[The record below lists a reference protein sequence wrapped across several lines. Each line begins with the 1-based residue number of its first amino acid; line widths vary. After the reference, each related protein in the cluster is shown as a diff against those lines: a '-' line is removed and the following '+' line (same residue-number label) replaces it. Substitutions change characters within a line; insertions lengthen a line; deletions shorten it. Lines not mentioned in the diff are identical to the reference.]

1 MKYCSKTLLFTY
13 LIFTVCTADLIS
25 GDNFRIY
32 PSPVTQTEPIVSISP
47 VNPSI
52 MFVSAV
58 TINTSNG
65 FKSEGVY
72 SSTNGG
78 LNWFG
83 SDSCKGALISNH
95 GGDPAAIIDKNGHFI
110 LNHIGSIFIGVYSH
124 YSTDMGETWSG
135 AYVLTNQQ
143 PEDKGTATTDGV
155 PTSPYYGRS
164 YASWVNFVS
173 PFPVLV
179 SYTTNSGVN
188 WTNPLPINSPPPQRS
203 SGGDIKTGPNG
214 QVYVAWSGVTGGV
227 PYYEDYAGFGISNNG
242 GVNWQI
248 DQNIFDMNGING
260 TLPSKGNIRVNGLPR
275 IAVDLSNSS
284 KRGWIYIVTTE
295 KNISPAGSDPDIIL
309 HRSTNGGS
317 TWSQGIR
324 VNQDAL
330 NNGKIQYF
338 PAISVDSSGAIN
350 ILYYDDRNTTSD
362 SAEVYLSRSLNGG
375 NTWSDF
381 NISDN
386 RFKPK
391 AIAGGPS
398 SYQGDFISLAS
409 SGHNLFAYWMAD
421 YTGTYQIWT
430 SIIDWRTIGLR
441 KISTE
446 VPKEF
451 ILKQN
456 YPNPFNP
463 STNIEFSIPKSSQVK
478 LVIYNSEGKE
488 VASPVNAALA
498 PGTYRTSFDGTSLA
512 SGVYFYRLI
521 TQDVA
526 VSKKMILIK

>member
-1 MKYCSKTLLFTY
+1 MQSPKIISLILIGFLFYPVNT
-13 LIFTVCTADLIS
+13 FGS
-25 GDNFRIY
+25 DNFRIY
-32 PSPVTQTEPIVSISP
+32 PSAVTQTEPIVAISP

-58 TINTSNG
+58 TINTANG

-72 SSTNGG
+72 TSTNGG

-83 SDSCKGALISNH
+83 SDSCKGSLISNH
-95 GGDPAAIIDKNGHFI
+95 GGDPAVMIDKNGTFI
-110 LNHIGSIFIGVYSH
+110 INHIGSIFFGVYSH
-124 YSTDMGETWSG
+124 YSTNMGMTWSG

-143 PEDKGTATTDGV
+143 PEDKGTATTDRLSS
-155 PTSPYYGRS
+155 SPYYGRS

-179 SYTTNSGVN
+179 SYTTNNGAN
-188 WTNPLPINSPPPQRS
+188 WTTPPIAINGTPPQRC

-227 PYYEDYAGFGISNNG
+227 PYYEDYAGFGISTNG
-242 GVNWQI
+242 GTSWQV

-275 IAVDLSNSS
+275 MAVDLSNSP
-284 KRGWIYIVTTE
+284 RHGWIYLVTTE
-295 KNISPAGSDPDIIL
+295 KNITPAGSDPDIL
-309 HRSTNGGS
+309 FHRSTNGGQ

-324 VNQDAL
+324 VNQDAM

-338 PAISVDSSGAIN
+338 PAICVDSSGAIN
-350 ILYYDDRNTTSD
+350 VLYYDDRNTASD
-362 SAEVYLSRSLNGG
+362 SAEVYLSRSINGG
-375 NTWSDF
+375 STWSDF
-381 NISDN
+381 KISNN

-391 AIAGGPS
+391 PIIGGPS

-409 SGHNLFAYWMAD
+409 SGHNLFAFWMAD
-421 YTGTYQIWT
+421 YSGVYQVWT
-430 SIIDWRTIGLR
+430 SIIDWRAIGIQ

-446 VPKEF
+446 VPKDF
-451 ILKQN
+451 TLKQN

-463 STNIEFSIPKSSQVK
+463 TTNIEFSVPKSSHVK
-478 LVIYNSEGKE
+478 LIVYSSEGKE
-488 VASPVNAALA
+488 ITTPVNTMLER
-498 PGTYRTSFDGTSLA
+498 GTYKTSFNGTNLT
-512 SGVYFYRLI
+512 SGVYFYRLV
-521 TQDVA
+521 TQDFT
-526 VSKKMILIK
+526 VSKKMILLK